1 MPFFGF
7 STKNGLKNRKENIVA
22 PEIIEIVKKNWAGIK
37 EKFRQDYNLTFVSYN
52 TWIEPLQV
60 GGMTKDGR
68 FEFTAEGLKSSPS
81 EEFNRTMAT
90 YTGAFVQLARLAAA
104 MYSPAAASIPLTTEA
119 ADPAA
124 VAKLVDAQSAAKSAE
139 ITAKSQKQTALIKAQ
154 SDAKIAEQNAAA
166 ANAAECTDCVK

>member
-1 MPFFGF
+1 MKKLIMIALAACAAGC
-7 STKNGLKNRKENIVA
+7 S
-22 PEIIEIVKKNWAGIK
+22 VKK
-37 EKFRQDYNLTFVSYN
+37 
-52 TWIEPLQV
+52 IEYERNDKGEITYRLYSNDHWLKTEGSGLS

-166 ANAAECTDCVK
+166 ANAAECVDCNQVK

>member
-1 MPFFGF
+1 MKKLMMIALAACAAGC
-7 STKNGLKNRKENIVA
+7 S
-22 PEIIEIVKKNWAGIK
+22 VKKIEYERN
-37 EKFRQDYNLTFVSYN
+37 EKGEISYRIYSN
-52 TWIEPLQV
+52 DHWLKTEGSGLS

-104 MYSPAAASIPLTTEA
+104 MYSPAAASIPLTTDA

-139 ITAKSQKQTALIKAQ
+139 ITAK
-154 SDAKIAEQNAAA
+154 
-166 ANAAECTDCVK
+166 